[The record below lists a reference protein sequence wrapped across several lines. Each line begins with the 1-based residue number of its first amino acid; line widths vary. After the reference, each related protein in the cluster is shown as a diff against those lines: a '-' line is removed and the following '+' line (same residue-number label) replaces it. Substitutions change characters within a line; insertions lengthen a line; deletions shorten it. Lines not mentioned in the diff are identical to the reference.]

1 MIFQQLPWL
10 NLLSYLVSTV
20 IFFFSP
26 KDLRWTTIK
35 KIDPSHALY
44 AFPVAKPGASLPGS
58 HHFLCAVQQRH
69 RALPRH
75 KLWPF
80 QPYLEIKCVIFL
92 GKHTFHIS
100 CPKGRAVSHFLA
112 MSLWKGSTCLN
123 GIWFQNLST
132 CCADAQLKMVG
143 LERSA
148 HLGFYKISKDGILKT
163 AKKKKKRKKR
173 FCYKVIF
180 LSIS

>member
-123 GIWFQNLST
+123 GIWFSW
-132 CCADAQLKMVG
+132 CSAEDG
-143 LERSA
+143 RSGEVCS
-148 HLGFYKISKDGILKT
+148 LGVL
-163 AKKKKKRKKR
+163 
-173 FCYKVIF
+173 
-180 LSIS
+180 